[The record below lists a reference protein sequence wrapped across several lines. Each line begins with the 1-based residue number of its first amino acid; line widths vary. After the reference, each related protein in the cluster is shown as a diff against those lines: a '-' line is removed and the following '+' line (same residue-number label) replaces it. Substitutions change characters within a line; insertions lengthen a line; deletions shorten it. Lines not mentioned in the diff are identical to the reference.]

1 MHAHSMR
8 PAHLCDRKPGRFRY
22 FVLSLA
28 LFSIPFA
35 TFADEAS
42 ELPII
47 EADPVTVTSTRTPR
61 SVLDVAGNVTVI
73 DRERI
78 ERSSAQSIAD
88 VLRREAGLFVTNS
101 TGHAEGTTIEA
112 RGFNNGGG
120 NGCSTLVL
128 VDGRPVNE
136 PDTGCPDWSFLPLE
150 NAERIEIVRGPVSAA
165 WGSGAIGGVIHIHTR
180 DAGGTD
186 GIRAGVR
193 GHGGTYSTDG
203 VSAHVS
209 GRSGPIR
216 ASAFHETNESDSFRD
231 RADYRSETT
240 EASLGVDLGEDL
252 RVDLRGGISSRRS
265 ERPGAIDLLTISNR
279 RAPQTSGADGAVRR
293 QRFLSAS
300 LQWDALDN
308 LRVTVRPHHRQS
320 KSSGLLTGTFTGGSF
335 EFASES
341 EVDTLGIDAQAE
353 WAGEV
358 AGRPVQILAGVVVA
372 QDDID
377 GTSLSTT
384 FFPPF
389 SPSLDSGASS
399 ARRKT
404 TAGFLQAE
412 ISVSDD
418 VLVSLGARR
427 DRSRLEGFSRA
438 IPAFGAPSVFDE
450 SVRQTAWS
458 PRASVTWRFHEK
470 GSAYA
475 AFSRGVR
482 FPNLFET
489 FGSFGFSPGLRPE
502 KSKSYEIGGKWR
514 EEGLE
519 LNASI
524 YHSVV
529 SDEIYFVFDPNRFTP
544 GPFGGN
550 SYFGDNENVDRVRHR
565 GLELSGRIQLC
576 EWLEAYS
583 SYTYDDVEIRNQDS
597 FGAGERIPITPK
609 HRGTLGFDATLPFG
623 FEAGIN
629 ANYVGSRF
637 VANSLGGGVGDL
649 GKYATY
655 DARLGWATDLG
666 DGIRFQLD
674 AIGHNLTDREYTE
687 FAGFSTFSQFIGFFP
702 APDRHYT
709 LAFRFTIER

>member
-8 PAHLCDRKPGRFRY
+8 PAHLCDRNSFGRYRSL
-22 FVLSLA
+22 VLPFMAFLSV
-28 LFSIPFA
+28 PFA
-35 TFADEAS
+35 MFADETANI
-42 ELPII
+42 PII
-47 EADPVTVTSTRTPR
+47 EADPVTVTSTRTAR

-78 ERSSAQSIAD
+78 ERSGTHSIAD
-88 VLRREAGLFVTNS
+88 LLRREAGLFVTNS
-101 TGHAEGTTIEA
+101 IGHAEGVTIEA

-180 DAGGTD
+180 GAGGED

-193 GHGGTYSTDG
+193 GHGGTYSSDG
-203 VSAHVS
+203 ISAHVS
-209 GRSGPIR
+209 GKAGPIR
-216 ASAFHETNESDSFRD
+216 ASAFHETAETDSFRD

-240 EASLGVDLGEDL
+240 EASFGVDLGESL
-252 RVDLRGGISSRRS
+252 RVDVRGGISSRRS
-265 ERPGAIDLLTISNR
+265 ERPGAIDLQMITNR
-279 RAPQTSGADGAVRR
+279 RAPQTGGADAANRR

-300 LQWDALDN
+300 IEWNALEN
-308 LRVTVRPHHRQS
+308 LRITIRPHHRQS
-320 KSSGLLTGTFTGGSF
+320 KQSGLLTGTFTGGSF
-335 EFASES
+335 EFES
-341 EVDTLGIDAQAE
+341 ENDVDTLGIDAQAA
-353 WAGEV
+353 WDGEV
-358 AGRPVQILAGVVVA
+358 AGRPVHLLAGIVVA

-389 SPSLDSGASS
+389 PASVTTGDSS

-412 ISVSDD
+412 IAVTDD

-427 DRSRLEGFSRA
+427 DRSRLEGFSRPV
-438 IPAFGAPSVFDE
+438 PAFGTGPVFDE

-458 PRASVTWRFHEK
+458 PRASVSWRFHEK

-475 AFSRGVR
+475 AFSRGIR

-502 KSKSYEIGGKWR
+502 KSKSYEVGGKWR

-519 LNASI
+519 LNASL
-524 YHSVV
+524 YHSIV
-529 SDEIYFVFDPNRFTP
+529 SDEIYFVFEPNRNVP
-544 GPFGGN
+544 G
-550 SYFGDNENVDRVRHR
+550 YFGDNENVDRVRHR

-576 EWLEAYS
+576 EWLDAYA
-583 SYTYDDVEIRNQDS
+583 SYTYDDVEIRNQDT

-609 HRGTLGFDATLPFG
+609 HRGTIGLDASLPLG

-655 DARLGWATDLG
+655 DARIGWGTDLAE
-666 DGIRFQLD
+666 GIRFQLD
-674 AIGHNLTDREYTE
+674 AVGHNLTDRAYTE